1 MVGAMAAPTA
11 TALAARTS
19 GGASSLSATR
29 PVSLPGVSDSL
40 NRRLAV
46 GSRRPR
52 ARTAPVV
59 AVAGSTSPAPD
70 GRPRTASSS
79 PRPGS
84 EIVTAAVSDPS
95 TVTVEDEFHRRSSEL
110 GRTKKKKKGGRASRF
125 ARNKDHLKSSHLD
138 GVRQGWPL
146 AKLLESL
153 PPIPSPDAISMD
165 AAAPHVQLYE
175 TLVDCGRLH
184 NAVELLRALRDAG
197 LDGLGARVSH
207 KNFLRQCARREAVAV
222 AFEFV
227 AFVDHPDVRLYN
239 MLLSVC
245 AAAGDSRSGF
255 AAFVL
260 MYDAGVE
267 PDCRAYTTLISACAK
282 AGELEKAF
290 ETFRRMEMDGVSPS
304 VVTYGALMDALSR
317 RVGALTGGSRAGGR
331 KLRKNPDDAKRAE
344 VSGEVGRLLRRCFAL
359 REEMDDAG
367 VVPDACV
374 LNSLL
379 AACGRAAAAEDLSAD
394 ALSKAFALYEEME
407 TSRIT
412 CDAYTYA
419 SLITACVNAGDAD
432 RALELYARSG
442 RVKRTAAVFAAA
454 IHACGSTSDGADLPA
469 ALAIWEDMRAE
480 SVEADAMLYATL
492 MDVSGRAGERAVT
505 ERVMF
510 EMERDGVAP
519 TGEVFATLAGIAARD
534 GDVAGVEKV
543 LEEIGARGSAPP
555 RDVFNASSPRRRGEE
570 TWTPRMTP
578 TFDSALPD
586 YRGIPRRTKISSE
599 PPPRRI
605 ARNWRGSTTSARWI
619 SAWRS
624 RFPSSTRSW
633 WRAVAR
639 DCCNALSTPST

>member
-1 MVGAMAAPTA
+1 MSGMVGAMAAPTA

-359 REEMDDAG
+359 REEMDDAV

-519 TGEVFATLAGIAARD
+519 TGRCSPPSPASPREMGTS
-534 GDVAGVEKV
+534 
-543 LEEIGARGSAPP
+543 RGWKRYSRRSGRGGLRPA
-555 RDVFNASSPRRRGEE
+555 RDVFNALIAAAAGERRG
-570 TWTPRMTP
+570 R
-578 TFDSALPD
+578 
-586 YRGIPRRTKISSE
+586 RG
-599 PPPRRI
+599 
-605 ARNWRGSTTSARWI
+605 
-619 SAWRS
+619 
-624 RFPSSTRSW
+624 
-633 WRAVAR
+633 
-639 DCCNALSTPST
+639 

>member
-1 MVGAMAAPTA
+1 MSGMVGGMAAPTA

-19 GGASSLSATR
+19 GGASLSATR

-52 ARTAPVV
+52 ARTAPVI

-110 GRTKKKKKGGRASRF
+110 GRTKKKKKGGRAAAVRAQQGPPQVFSPGRRSTGLAPRQAPRVPPSDPLPRRHLHTRRGASRP
-125 ARNKDHLKSSHLD
+125 AVRNPGGL
-138 GVRQGWPL
+138 R
-146 AKLLESL
+146 
-153 PPIPSPDAISMD
+153 PS
-165 AAAPHVQLYE
+165 
-175 TLVDCGRLH
+175 LH

-317 RVGALTGGSRAGGR
+317 RVGALTGGSRAGAKTAEKPRRREARGGFRRGGSTASSVLRPARGDGR
-331 KLRKNPDDAKRAE
+331 RGGGSRRVRAE
-344 VSGEVGRLLRRCFAL
+344 L
-359 REEMDDAG
+359 
-367 VVPDACV
+367 
-374 LNSLL
+374 LL
-379 AACGRAAAAEDLSAD
+379 AACGRAAAARISPR
-394 ALSKAFALYEEME
+394 
-407 TSRIT
+407 TPCPRRSRCT
-412 CDAYTYA
+412 RRWKRPG
-419 SLITACVNAGDAD
+419 S
-432 RALELYARSG
+432 RATPT
-442 RVKRTAAVFAAA
+442 RT
-454 IHACGSTSDGADLPA
+454 
-469 ALAIWEDMRAE
+469 R
-480 SVEADAMLYATL
+480 
-492 MDVSGRAGERAVT
+492 R
-505 ERVMF
+505 
-510 EMERDGVAP
+510 
-519 TGEVFATLAGIAARD
+519 
-534 GDVAGVEKV
+534 
-543 LEEIGARGSAPP
+543 
-555 RDVFNASSPRRRGEE
+555 SSPR
-570 TWTPRMTP
+570 
-578 TFDSALPD
+578 A
-586 YRGIPRRTKISSE
+586 
-599 PPPRRI
+599 
-605 ARNWRGSTTSARWI
+605 
-619 SAWRS
+619 
-624 RFPSSTRSW
+624 
-633 WRAVAR
+633 
-639 DCCNALSTPST
+639 